1 MYNEEQEKLK
11 VWAEKEKLERSR
23 KEPPEKRK
31 IRMWMLS
38 WNPGESFREK
48 KSI

>member
-11 VWAEKEKLERSR
+11 VWAEKEKLARSR

-31 IRMWMLS
+31 IRMWMLV
-38 WNPGESFREK
+38 WNPGESFREE

>member
-1 MYNEEQEKLK
+1 MKNKRNK
-11 VWAEKEKLERSR
+11 VWAEEEKLERSR
-23 KEPPEKRK
+23 KEPSEKRK
-31 IRMWMLS
+31 IRMWMLF